1 MNWQDEAYLLS
12 KIKFRENANIISV
25 FSNSFGK
32 VSGIVYGGNSRK
44 IKNYLQ
50 ISNKI
55 YIFYNSKNNNRVGY
69 FKTELLE
76 PISPKFFN
84 NKQKTSALLSI
95 TSILNALLPESQPY
109 KNLYTSI
116 NELIL
121 NFDNNNWIN
130 CYINWELNLIKELG
144 YDANLQQFKNKN
156 LDTNEMRGIKIDD
169 IKYMVPVFLINQE
182 SVEKNNKLLNKA
194 LNFTRSILL
203 NKFFLPNNIIFP
215 RSRVQLENYFI

>member
-156 LDTNEMRGIKIDD
+156 LDTNEMREIKIDD